1 MKYINELSYAT
12 HIAQAKHLAK
22 DKNQKNK
29 YRQTMLLDS
38 DQNSDL
44 VSEELRDTFNTTN
57 EEDDRR
63 DGSDRRLSQ
72 QERGRYIESRLK
84 KNRRYQAELSLKI

>member
-1 MKYINELSYAT
+1 MKYINELAYGNY
-12 HIAQAKHLAK
+12 IAQAKQLAK

-29 YRQTMLLDS
+29 YRHSMLLDS

-44 VSEELRDTFNTTN
+44 VSEERLDTLNSIK

-63 DGSDRRLSQ
+63 DGSDRRLNQ
-72 QERGRYIESRLK
+72 EERGRYVESRLK
-84 KNRRYQAELSLKI
+84 KNRRYQRELCLKI